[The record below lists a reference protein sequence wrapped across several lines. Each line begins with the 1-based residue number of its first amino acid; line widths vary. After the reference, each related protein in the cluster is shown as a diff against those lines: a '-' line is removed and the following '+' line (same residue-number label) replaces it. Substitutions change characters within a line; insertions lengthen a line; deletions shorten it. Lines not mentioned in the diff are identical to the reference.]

1 MTAVVGI
8 LCNLRTQ
15 QQHRAHLVSEKY
27 VTAVQEAADCLPLL
41 IPALG
46 DDIPAARLLERLDG
60 LVLTGG
66 ASNIDPDRYEGPPF
80 GEGADHDPG
89 RDGASFALI
98 REAVARGLPLLGIC
112 RGLQEMNVAFGGS
125 LHQRL
130 WQVPGRTDHR
140 RERQLPMAEQYRP
153 RQTVRLTPGGR
164 LAALA
169 EDLQVVVNSLH
180 GQGVDRLAE
189 RLQVEAVAE
198 DGTIEAVSVREAPGF
213 ALGVQWHPEFRP
225 LEHPL
230 YTALFRAFGEAVGD
244 YAAARHA
251 ATPGLAAE

>member
-1 MTAVVGI
+1 MSAVVGI
-8 LCNLRTQ
+8 LCNLRRQ
-15 QQHRAHLVSEKY
+15 QHHRAHLVSEKY
-27 VTAVQEAADCLPLL
+27 VAAVEQAAGAVPML

-46 DDIPAARLLERLDG
+46 DAVPAATLLDRLDG

-66 ASNIDPDRYEGPPF
+66 ASNIDPARYGGPPF
-80 GEGADHDPG
+80 GEGADHDPA

-98 REAVARGLPLLGIC
+98 REAIARGLPLLAIC
-112 RGLQEMNVAFGGS
+112 RGLQEMNVALGGS

-140 RERQLPMAEQYRP
+140 RERDRPIEDQYRP
-153 RQTVRLTPGGR
+153 RQTIRLTPGGR

-169 EDLQVVVNSLH
+169 GHESVQVNSLH
-180 GQGVDRLAE
+180 GQGIDRLADG
-189 RLQVEAVAE
+189 LSVEAVAE
-198 DGTIEAVSVREAPGF
+198 DGTIEAVSVREARGF

-230 YTALFRAFGEAVGD
+230 YRALFQAFGEAAGRHCRARGD
-244 YAAARHA
+244 SRAQ
-251 ATPGLAAE
+251 AAE